1 MRGKRTVQRIEGR
14 SDRERARIGKPGFI
28 KALISAAL
36 AGLCL
41 SCAPKAHFPV
51 GEALLRG
58 ETPPAPPT
66 PDSLRAELE
75 LTGFQGGRKS
85 TVSAALSAMPWRR
98 YKLDVYGLPG
108 MVEASFLW
116 TDTGWA
122 LVLYEREGYLQGY
135 GDTVE
140 LPGLGVGGVPVHD
153 LFACLWGDFFPGDGA
168 GDRDGASADRSAGG
182 GHRGGGSGSASEPT
196 GDTARDGSGRD
207 SLGRPLGSAPPP
219 IFPTALEK
227 TGDGRLSYAAG
238 GRRWLVSLDA
248 RTGVVRE
255 AAREDSAFRIVYED
269 YRLRNGRPVPKRIR
283 VFAGKRPLL
292 EIGVGTVEDGP
303 KWKRNP
309 FQIRIPKGFSRL
321 RTPGKG

>member
-1 MRGKRTVQRIEGR
+1 MTRV
-14 SDRERARIGKPGFI
+14 SREAFF
-28 KALISAAL
+28 ALFASL
-36 AGLCL
+36 LLLG
-41 SCAPKAHFPV
+41 CAPKPHFPA

-58 ETPPAPPT
+58 ETPPASPV

-85 TVSAALSAMPWRR
+85 TVSAALSAIPWRR
-98 YKLDVYGLPG
+98 YKMDVYGLPG

-153 LFACLWGDFFPGDGA
+153 LFACLWGDFFPGDGESARA
-168 GDRDGASADRSAGG
+168 GDSSGAGSVDRSAGG
-182 GHRGGGSGSASEPT
+182 GPAAGSAGPA
-196 GDTARDGSGRD
+196 GDTARSGSRD
-207 SLGRPLGSAPPP
+207 ESLGHPPGAIPPLVH
-219 IFPTALEK
+219 PTKVEK
-227 TGDGRLSYAAG
+227 AGDGRLSYVAG
-238 GRRWLVSLDA
+238 GWRWLVRLDA

-283 VFAGKRPLL
+283 VFAGTRPLL
-292 EIGVGTVEDGP
+292 EIGVGAVEDGP